1 MSMFN
6 RVPLAWRQLTNEKL
20 RLLAAVSGIAFAVV
34 LMLVQLGFLDSLV
47 VASSLLQDRLQADLV
62 LTSKQYDYLV
72 SSGYFPRRRV
82 YQALGFD
89 GVESA
94 WPMYL
99 GSAQW
104 KNPENLQERNI
115 LAIGYDPASSALAL
129 PGLENPRRLLFP
141 DVVLFDALSRPEFGP
156 AARMLRDNRA
166 VTTEVNGRRI
176 KVIGLFQMGVSFGV
190 NGTLITSDLNFLRL
204 FPGNSPALVKLGV
217 IRLKPG
223 ADVNRVREQLEK
235 GLPPDVRVLT
245 RDSFSRQ
252 EREYWAVHTG
262 IGFIFTLGMFMGFV
276 VGGVI
281 VYQIL
286 YTDVTDHLAEYATLK
301 AVGYGNRYFFSVVL
315 QESLILSF
323 FGFLPGLGI
332 AKLLYVITQRA
343 TLLPMFMRSGQIVFV
358 FLMTV
363 LMCSG
368 SGMLAM
374 RKVQQ
379 AQPAEIF

>member
-1 MSMFN
+1 MFN

>member
-34 LMLVQLGFLDSLV
+34 LMLVQLGFLDSLI